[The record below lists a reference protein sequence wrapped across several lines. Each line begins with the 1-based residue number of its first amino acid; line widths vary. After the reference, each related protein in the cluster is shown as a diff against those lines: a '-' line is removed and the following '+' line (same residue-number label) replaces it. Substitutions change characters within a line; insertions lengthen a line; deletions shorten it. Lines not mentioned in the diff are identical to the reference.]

1 MQYILTQ
8 EEYNNLVPKE
18 KYYAEMD
25 KVKELNKKVLE
36 LSNFVCVRE
45 KSRPCFYCDGCPIVE
60 TCTKDKEF
68 SK

>member
-1 MQYILTQ
+1 MQYILTK

-36 LSNFVCVRE
+36 LSNFICINEKPQLCV
-45 KSRPCFYCDGCPIVE
+45 YCDNCPIVE
-60 TCTKDKEF
+60 TCSELKTF

>member
-25 KVKELNKKVLE
+25 KVAELNKKVLE
-36 LSNFVCVRE
+36 LSKFICVKE
-45 KSRPCFYCDGCPIVE
+45 TQGCFGYCDFCPITK
-60 TCTKDKEF
+60 TCTKVKQY

>member
-25 KVKELNKKVLE
+25 RVEKLNIRVLE
-36 LSNFVCVRE
+36 LSEFVCIKE
-45 KSRPCFYCDGCPIVE
+45 KPRLCVYCDTCPIVD
-60 TCTKDKEF
+60 TCTKSKEF

>member
-1 MQYILTQ
+1 MQYILTK

-25 KVKELNKKVLE
+25 KVEELNKKVLE
-36 LSNFVCVRE
+36 LSKFTCIKE
-45 KSRPCFYCDGCPIVE
+45 KPQLCIYCDSCPIVK
-60 TCTKDKEF
+60 TCTKHKEF